1 MAKIVY
7 DESDSI
13 LIKNVLKLGLKSIE
27 SMNLMVDDNGLNDIE
42 RIKRI
47 VNQMETIAEPLKE
60 SSSSNSVS
68 NCKECD

>member
-27 SMNLMVDDNGLNDIE
+27 SMNLMVDDSGLNDIE

-47 VNQMETIAEPLKE
+47 INQMETIAEPLKE
-60 SSSSNSVS
+60 SS
-68 NCKECD
+68 

>member
-47 VNQMETIAEPLKE
+47 INQMETIAEPLKE
-60 SSSSNSVS
+60 SSSVS
-68 NCKECD
+68 NCKESD